1 MVSVSKHQHRQCP
14 SLLKETGRVTD
25 RGYHCPVQGKRMW
38 QNWVTYSAEGFLIY
52 FLSSPSFEHIIYR
65 KRILTNPWYFGWN
78 HSIQHAIHSRGVSPC
93 QPMFSMTVSKKLN
106 KKDKDYILSFT
117 LERIFHGLECV
128 VIMKSKEA
136 ESKNPR
142 FLFFQ
147 LFVH

>member
-1 MVSVSKHQHRQCP
+1 MSAYVFN
-14 SLLKETGRVTD
+14 D
-25 RGYHCPVQGKRMW
+25 R
-38 QNWVTYSAEGFLIY
+38 F
-52 FLSSPSFEHIIYR
+52 
-65 KRILTNPWYFGWN
+65 
-78 HSIQHAIHSRGVSPC
+78 
-93 QPMFSMTVSKKLN
+93 SKKLN

-147 LFVH
+147 LVVR